1 MAQARSAHD
10 PHATIFPVCAL
21 TTIGA
26 WFGKPCHLNIQTE
39 LPTWQAEGSSAFA
52 KVPGPNKA
60 RAAASDLCGR
70 PPHLS

>member
-1 MAQARSAHD
+1 VRGDPIAADRLIAFARLKLSQ
-10 PHATIFPVCAL
+10 
-21 TTIGA
+21 
-26 WFGKPCHLNIQTE
+26 IQTG

-52 KVPGPNKA
+52 KVPGPSKA